1 MTDEHGRELE
11 ALRQEYEISI
21 RQLRTLLDARVSV
34 QRAAEQNAA
43 LLEGELKRIAE
54 ALCPGMIDD
63 IRKAHPAGLGIVD
76 TVELVTAIIRDVS
89 HRLSRLDSAEATGRN
104 VIEMYDDVLAESGRW
119 REESERLSQELNEAQ
134 ARINQME
141 SRMAV
146 LQQSLESAQRRL
158 GDATVPVFE
167 QRAVDVSPDRLPEWM
182 QKWKRQSTYERDAVL
197 LRVLAET
204 GAPRRLDV
212 AELFAERI
220 SVEPRS
226 GSVGRAFRRAVQ
238 RGVIELIEKDEQRS
252 SGTAGA
258 GSRLIR
264 LTEQGRDACRL
275 LLGKDPAPS
284 QTSELLSRHK
294 SEAHTLLNLE
304 AADLLRDAG
313 YEVDLFP
320 GQVELPDDHLFVP
333 DLVASLE
340 GQTLFIEVERNVHK
354 NRAERNRKWTNYY
367 TATGGR
373 FCIVVPDKE
382 ALETIKSEILF
393 WAGRRDLTLW
403 MINLSDAKGQNKR
416 GSAVWS
422 FKRGE

>member
-1 MTDEHGRELE
+1 MTNDEHELE
-11 ALRQEYEISI
+11 LSRQEYEISL
-21 RQLRTLLDARVSV
+21 RQLRSMLDARVSV

-43 LLEGELKRIAE
+43 LVEGELKRIAE

-63 IRKAHPAGLGIVD
+63 IRKADPAGLDSVD
-76 TVELVTAIIRDVS
+76 TVELVNAIIRDVS
-89 HRLSRLDSAEATGRN
+89 HRLSQMDVAEATGRS
-104 VIEMYDDVLAESGRW
+104 VAGMYDDVLAKSARW
-119 REESERLSQELNEAQ
+119 REEAERLERELNEAQ
-134 ARINQME
+134 ARINRTE

-158 GDATVPVFE
+158 GDATAPVFE
-167 QRAVDVSPDRLPEWM
+167 RRAGDVSPDRLPEWM
-182 QKWKRQSTYERDAVL
+182 QKWKRQSTYKRDAVL

-238 RGVIELIEKDEQRS
+238 RGVMELIEENEQRS

-284 QTSELLSRHK
+284 QASELLSRHK
-294 SEAHTLLNLE
+294 SVAHTLLNLE

-320 GQVELPDDHLFVP
+320 GQIELPDNHLFVP
-333 DLVASLE
+333 DLVALLA
-340 GQTLFIEVERNVHK
+340 GQTLFIEVERAVHK
-354 NRAERNRKWTNYY
+354 NRKERNRKWANYY
-367 TATGGR
+367 AATGGR
-373 FCIVVPDKE
+373 FHIVVPDKE

-422 FKRGE
+422 FKRGK